1 MEKKNYK
8 KPLMKGVYLCDT
20 QLLSDSMTID
30 QASRNAATPFT
41 INDVEKGGDDAF
53 DSKY

>member
-8 KPLMKGVYLCDT
+8 KPLMKGVYLCNT
-20 QLLSDSMTID
+20 QLLAGSPTID

-41 INDVEKGGDDAF
+41 INDVEKGSDDAF
-53 DSKY
+53 DSRY